1 MGLFFTDEEL
11 GGCGARRRSL
21 LRQIEELYGKI
32 DSENEKR
39 DGLLADL
46 RRTEREIERWE
57 SLVRD
62 MEAYLQ

>member
-11 GGCGARRRSL
+11 GGLGMNRRAL

-39 DGLLADL
+39 DELLADL

-62 MEAYLQ
+62 MEAYL